1 MPTPKR
7 PALGTPLT
15 AREIEILDA
24 FSFGRSTAEV
34 ASQMFVTVNTVKSHL
49 LRINSR
55 LGSRDRAHAIAIA
68 YRRGLL
74 DTTPGWH
81 AA

>member
-7 PALGTPLT
+7 PAVGTPLT
-15 AREIEILDA
+15 AREIEILDCL
-24 FSFGRSTAEV
+24 GQGLSTAEV
-34 ASQMFVTVNTVKSHL
+34 AAHLFLTVNTVKSHL
-49 LRINSR
+49 TRITSR
-55 LGSRDRAHAIAIA
+55 LGAHDRAHAIAIA

-74 DTTPGWH
+74 DTTPGWQ